1 MNSEHL
7 TKPAGPNTP
16 NLAHPKGKGVD
27 FSHPC
32 AATLKILNAETA
44 IVECVPRRE
53 KVAIVGFALSST
65 LAAPFD
71 DDTYEIWGMNQLY
84 RHIPRADRWFEVHHN
99 WNEHVV
105 EGTDHLGWM
114 QSFPGPIYVSHR
126 IPNIPNTVAFP
137 RAECAKIGHD
147 YFTSSVAFMIALAI
161 REGFKVIELY
171 GIDLVVGEEYAYQKP
186 CAEFWLGL
194 AAGKDITVGTHQN
207 SALLKHSYCYGFE
220 SEPKSLVLLTE
231 LTARRTWLYAE
242 RNKRMI
248 ELANLDGAISDC
260 EMWLELGT
268 LRSNQAV
275 VMYEPPKPTT

>member
-7 TKPAGPNTP
+7 SKPAGPNTP
-16 NLAHPKGKGVD
+16 NAVHPKGKGVD
-27 FSHPC
+27 FAHP
-32 AATLKILNAETA
+32 AAALIKILDPDKA

-71 DDTYEIWGMNQLY
+71 DDSFEIWGMNQLY

-114 QSFPGPIYVSHR
+114 QSFPGPIYVSTR
-126 IPNIPNTVAFP
+126 IPSIPNTVAFP
-137 RAECAKIGHD
+137 RVDCAKLGHD
-147 YFTSSVAFMIALAI
+147 YFTSSVAFMMALAI
-161 REGFKVIELY
+161 RDGFTTIELY

-186 CAEFWLGL
+186 CAEFWMGL
-194 AAGKDITVGTHQN
+194 ASGRGLTVGTHMN
-207 SALLKHSYCYGFE
+207 SALLKHAYCYGFE

-231 LTARRTWLYAE
+231 LAARRTWLYAE

-248 ELANLDGAISDC
+248 ELANIDGAIQDC
-260 EMWLELGT
+260 EMWQELAT
-268 LRSNQAV
+268 LRSNQACV
-275 VMYEPPKPTT
+275 GYEPPQPST